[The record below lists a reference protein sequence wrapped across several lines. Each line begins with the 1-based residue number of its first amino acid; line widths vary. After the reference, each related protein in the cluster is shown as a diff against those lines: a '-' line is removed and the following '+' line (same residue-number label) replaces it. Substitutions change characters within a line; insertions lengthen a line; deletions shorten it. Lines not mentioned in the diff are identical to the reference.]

1 MKVLIPVNSSKAAL
15 APIEHL
21 IAAKRRGAQV
31 EALLLNV
38 QHPFSRR
45 VSELSGES
53 DRDALHAERSRS
65 AMAAAIELLSR
76 AGIPFRA
83 MTDVGS
89 PAERIAALAES
100 QRVDEI
106 LMGVRRWPAWLGWL
120 LPSMPRAVV
129 TRTDVPVLVL
139 GRSVAG
145 AAQGYLLWAS
155 LAGVAGLC
163 ALLLA
168 AD

>member
-1 MKVLIPVNSSKAAL
+1 MKYLIPVDSSKAAL

-21 IAAKRRGAQV
+21 VAAKRRGAQI

-45 VSELSGES
+45 VSELSGEA
-53 DRDALHAERSRS
+53 DREALHAERSRS
-65 AMAAAIELLSR
+65 AMASAIELLSR
-76 AGIPFRA
+76 AGIQFRA

-106 LMGVRRWPAWLGWL
+106 LMGVRRHPRWLRWL
-120 LPSMPRAVV
+120 LPSMPRSIVAL
-129 TRTDVPVLVL
+129 TDVPVLVL
-139 GRSVAG
+139 GRGGVS
-145 AAQGYLLWAS
+145 AAQSYLFWAS
-155 LAGVAGLC
+155 LAGAAGLA

>member
-1 MKVLIPVNSSKAAL
+1 MKYLIPVDSSKAAL
-15 APIEHL
+15 APINHL
-21 IAAKRRGAQV
+21 VAAKRRGAQV

-45 VSELSGES
+45 VSALSGEA
-53 DRDALHAERSRS
+53 DREALHAERSRS
-65 AMAAAIELLSR
+65 AMASAIELLSR

-106 LMGVRRWPAWLGWL
+106 LMGVRRHPGWLQWL
-120 LPSMPRAVV
+120 LPSMPRAIVAL
-129 TRTDVPVLVL
+129 TDVPVLVL
-139 GRSVAG
+139 GRGGVG
-145 AAQGYLLWAS
+145 AAQSYLLWAS
-155 LAGVAGLC
+155 LAGAAGLC
-163 ALLLA
+163 ALLLS

>member
-1 MKVLIPVNSSKAAL
+1 MKYLIPVDSSKAAF

-21 IAAKRRGAQV
+21 VAAKRRGAQV

-45 VSELSGES
+45 VSELSGEA
-53 DRDALHAERSRS
+53 DREALHAERSRS
-65 AMAAAIELLSR
+65 AMASAIELLSR

-106 LMGVRRWPAWLGWL
+106 LMGVRRHPRWLQWL
-120 LPSMPRAVV
+120 LPSMPRAVLAF
-129 TRTDVPVLVL
+129 TDVPVLVL
-139 GRSVAG
+139 GSGTVSAAQSYLFWASVAG
-145 AAQGYLLWAS
+145 AAG
-155 LAGVAGLC
+155 LA
-163 ALLLA
+163 ALLIA

>member
-1 MKVLIPVNSSKAAL
+1 MKVLIPVSSSKAAL

-21 IAAKRRGAQV
+21 VAAKRRGTQV

-38 QHPFSRR
+38 QRPFSRR
-45 VSELSGES
+45 VSELSGEA
-53 DRDALHAERSRS
+53 DREAVRTERSRS
-65 AMAAAIELLSR
+65 AMASAIELLSR

-89 PAERIAALAES
+89 PADRIAALAES

-106 LMGVRRWPAWLGWL
+106 LMGVRRHPRWLQWL

-129 TRTDVPVLVL
+129 SLTDVPVLVL
-139 GRSVAG
+139 GRGRVG
-145 AAQGYLLWAS
+145 AAQDYLLWAS
-155 LAGVAGLC
+155 LAGAAGLA
-163 ALLLA
+163 ALLLS

>member
-1 MKVLIPVNSSKAAL
+1 
-15 APIEHL
+15 
-21 IAAKRRGAQV
+21 
-31 EALLLNV
+31 
-38 QHPFSRR
+38 
-45 VSELSGES
+45 
-53 DRDALHAERSRS
+53 
-65 AMAAAIELLSR
+65 MASAIELLSR

-106 LMGVRRWPAWLGWL
+106 LMGVRRHPRWLQWL
-120 LPSMPRAVV
+120 LPSMPRSIVAL
-129 TRTDVPVLVL
+129 TEVPVLVL
-139 GRSVAG
+139 GRG
-145 AAQGYLLWAS
+145 AVSPAQSYLFWAS
-155 LAGVAGLC
+155 LAGAAGLV

>member
-1 MKVLIPVNSSKAAL
+1 MKYLIPVDSLQAAL

-21 IAAKRRGAQV
+21 VAAKRRGAQV

-45 VSELSGES
+45 ASKLSGET
-53 DRDALHAERSRS
+53 DREALHTERSRAVLAS
-65 AMAAAIELLSR
+65 AIERLSR

-83 MTDVGS
+83 MADIGC
-89 PAERIAALAES
+89 PADRIVALAEA

-106 LMGVRRWPAWLGWL
+106 LIGVRRYPRWLEWL
-120 LPSMPRAVV
+120 MPSMPRAVV
-129 TRTDVPVLVL
+129 ARTDVPVLVL
-139 GRSVAG
+139 ARGGVDAG
-145 AAQGYLLWAS
+145 QSYLLWAS
-155 LAGVAGLC
+155 IAGAAGLA
-163 ALLLA
+163 ALLLS

>member
-1 MKVLIPVNSSKAAL
+1 MKYLIPVSSSKAAL

-21 IAAKRRGAQV
+21 MTASRRGAQV

-38 QHPFSRR
+38 QNPFSRR
-45 VSELSGES
+45 VSKLSGEA
-53 DRDALHAERSRS
+53 DRDALHTERSRS
-65 AMAAAIELLSR
+65 AMATAIELLSR

-89 PAERIAALAES
+89 PAERIAALADS

-106 LMGVRRWPAWLGWL
+106 LMGVHRPPQWLAWL

-129 TRTDVPVLVL
+129 ARTDVPVLVL
-139 GRSVAG
+139 GRGEAS
-145 AAQGYLLWAS
+145 AAESYLLWAG

>member
-1 MKVLIPVNSSKAAL
+1 MKYLIPVSSSKAAL

-21 IAAKRRGAQV
+21 MAAKRRGAQV

-38 QHPFSRR
+38 QKPFSRR
-45 VSELSGES
+45 VSQLSGES

-65 AMAAAIELLSR
+65 AMASAIELLSR

-83 MTDVGS
+83 MSDVGT

-106 LMGVRRWPAWLGWL
+106 LMGVHRQPEWLGWL

-129 TRTDVPVLVL
+129 ARTDVPVLVL
-139 GRSVAG
+139 GRGRSG
-145 AAQGYLLWAS
+145 AAEDYLLWAS

-163 ALLLA
+163 AFLLA
-168 AD
+168 AN

>member
-1 MKVLIPVNSSKAAL
+1 MKYLVPVNSSKAAL

-21 IAAKRRGAQV
+21 IAARRRGAQI

-45 VSELSGES
+45 VSELSGKV

-65 AMAAAIELLSR
+65 VMASAIELLSR

-106 LMGVRRWPAWLGWL
+106 LMGVARRPRWLAWL
-120 LPSMPRAVV
+120 LPSTPRAVV
-129 TRTDVPVLVL
+129 ARTDVPVLML
-139 GRSVAG
+139 GRGGVSAAQNYILWAGLAG
-145 AAQGYLLWAS
+145 AAG
-155 LAGVAGLC
+155 LAV
-163 ALLLA
+163 LLLT

>member
-1 MKVLIPVNSSKAAL
+1 MKYLIPVNSPKAAL

-21 IAAKRRGAQV
+21 TAARRLGTQV

-45 VSELSGES
+45 VSQLSGLA
-53 DRDALHAERSRS
+53 DRDALHVERSRS
-65 AMAAAIELLSR
+65 AMASAIEQLSR

-83 MTDVGS
+83 MTDIGS

-106 LMGVRRWPAWLGWL
+106 LMAVRRQPAWLEWL
-120 LPSMPRAVV
+120 LPSMPRAIVA
-129 TRTDVPVLVL
+129 RTDVPVLVL
-139 GRSVAG
+139 GRSGLSTAQSVLWAGLAG
-145 AAQGYLLWAS
+145 AAG
-155 LAGVAGLC
+155 LA

>member
-1 MKVLIPVNSSKAAL
+1 MKYLIPVNSSKAAL

-21 IAAKRRGAQV
+21 VAARRRGAQV

-38 QHPFSRR
+38 QHPLSRR
-45 VSELSGES
+45 VSQLSGLA
-53 DRDALHAERSRS
+53 DRDALHLERSRS
-65 AMAAAIELLSR
+65 TMASAIEQLSR

-83 MTDVGS
+83 VTDVGS

-106 LMGVRRWPAWLGWL
+106 LVAVRRQPAWLEWL
-120 LPSMPRAVV
+120 LPSMPRAIVA
-129 TRTDVPVLVL
+129 RTDVPVLVL
-139 GRSVAG
+139 GRGG
-145 AAQGYLLWAS
+145 ASAAESYLLWAG
-155 LAGVAGLC
+155 LAGVAGVC

>member
-1 MKVLIPVNSSKAAL
+1 MKYLIPVNSSKAAL

-21 IAAKRRGAQV
+21 MVARRRGAQV

-38 QHPFSRR
+38 QKPFSRR
-45 VSELSGES
+45 VSQLSGEA

-65 AMAAAIELLSR
+65 AMASAIELLSR

-83 MTDVGS
+83 MTDVGA

-106 LMGVRRWPAWLGWL
+106 LMGVRRPPSWLGWL

-129 TRTDVPVLVL
+129 ARTDIPVLLL
-139 GRSVAG
+139 GRGG
-145 AAQGYLLWAS
+145 ASPAENYLLWAS

-163 ALLLA
+163 AFLLA
-168 AD
+168 TD

>member
-1 MKVLIPVNSSKAAL
+1 MKYLIPVSSSKAAL

-21 IAAKRRGAQV
+21 VAAKRRGAQV
-31 EALLLNV
+31 EVVLLNV
-38 QHPFSRR
+38 QKPFSRR
-45 VSELSGES
+45 VSHLSGES
-53 DRDALHAERSRS
+53 DREALHAERSRS
-65 AMAAAIELLSR
+65 AMASAIELLSR

-83 MTDVGS
+83 MTDVGT

-106 LMGVRRWPAWLGWL
+106 LMSVRRWPEWLGWL

-129 TRTDVPVLVL
+129 ARTDVPVLVL
-139 GRSVAG
+139 GRGRPG
-145 AAQGYLLWAS
+145 AAEDYLLWAS

-163 ALLLA
+163 AFLLA
-168 AD
+168 AN

>member
-1 MKVLIPVNSSKAAL
+1 MKYLIPVDSSKAAL

-21 IAAKRRGAQV
+21 IAAKRRGVQIQ
-31 EALLLNV
+31 ALLLNV

-45 VSELSGES
+45 VSELSGEA
-53 DRDALHAERSRS
+53 DREALHAERSRS
-65 AMAAAIELLSR
+65 AMASAIELLSH

-106 LMGVRRWPAWLGWL
+106 LMGVRRHPRWLQWL
-120 LPSMPRAVV
+120 LPSMPRAIVAL
-129 TRTDVPVLVL
+129 TDVPVLVL
-139 GRSVAG
+139 GRG
-145 AAQGYLLWAS
+145 AASSVQGYLFWAS
-155 LAGVAGLC
+155 LAGAAGLA

>member
-1 MKVLIPVNSSKAAL
+1 MKYLVAVNSSEAAL

-21 IAAKRRGAQV
+21 VAAKRRGAQV

-38 QHPFSRR
+38 QRPFSRR
-45 VSELSGES
+45 VSELSGER
-53 DRDALHAERSRS
+53 DREALHAERSRS
-65 AMAAAIELLSR
+65 AMASAIDLLSR

-106 LMGVRRWPAWLGWL
+106 LVGVRRWPEWLGWL
-120 LPSMPRAVV
+120 LPSMPRAIVA
-129 TRTDVPVLVL
+129 RTDVPVLVL
-139 GRSVAG
+139 GRGG
-145 AAQGYLLWAS
+145 AAAAQSYLLWAS

-163 ALLLA
+163 AFLLA

>member
-1 MKVLIPVNSSKAAL
+1 MKYLVPVSSSKAAL

-21 IAAKRRGAQV
+21 VAAKRRGAQV

-38 QHPFSRR
+38 QNPFSRR
-45 VSELSGES
+45 VSHLSGAS

-65 AMAAAIELLSR
+65 AMASAIELLSR

-83 MTDVGS
+83 MTDVGV

-106 LMGVRRWPAWLGWL
+106 LLGVHRRPEWLGWL

-129 TRTDVPVLVL
+129 ARTDVPVLVL
-139 GRSVAG
+139 GRGGAG
-145 AAQGYLLWAS
+145 AAKDYLLWAG
-155 LAGVAGLC
+155 LAGVAGIC
-163 ALLLA
+163 AYLLA
-168 AD
+168 VD

>member
-1 MKVLIPVNSSKAAL
+1 MKYLIPVSSSKAAL
-15 APIEHL
+15 ASVEHL

-38 QHPFSRR
+38 QNPFSRR
-45 VSELSGES
+45 VSQLSGAS

-65 AMAAAIELLSR
+65 AMASAIELLSR

-83 MTDVGS
+83 MTDVGT

-106 LMGVRRWPAWLGWL
+106 LMGVHRHPEWLGWL

-129 TRTDVPVLVL
+129 ARTDVPVLVL
-139 GRSVAG
+139 GRGGAG
-145 AAQGYLLWAS
+145 TAQDYLLWAG
-155 LAGVAGLC
+155 LAGVAGIC